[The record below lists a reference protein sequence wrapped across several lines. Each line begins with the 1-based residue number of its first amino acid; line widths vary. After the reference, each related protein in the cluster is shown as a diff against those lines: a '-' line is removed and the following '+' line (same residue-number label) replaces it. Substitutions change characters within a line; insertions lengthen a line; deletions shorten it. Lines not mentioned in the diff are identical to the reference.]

1 MKPSSLLF
9 ALLLGAL
16 FGSAQANPA
25 LLAQYQQQAKQQ
37 NPAFSG
43 FSAERGKALYYR
55 ESTASGKTM
64 SCASCH
70 TSDPRKPGKT
80 PAFRTLEPFAPS
92 ITPARFSDVKKV
104 EKWFL
109 RNCDDVFKREC
120 SPQEKG
126 DLLSWILTVK

>member
-1 MKPSSLLF
+1 MKSPSLMF
-9 ALLLGAL
+9 ALLFGVLLGN
-16 FGSAQANPA
+16 AQANPA

-37 NPAFSG
+37 NPSFAG

-80 PAFRTLEPFAPS
+80 PAFRTLEPFAPA
-92 ITPARFSDVKKV
+92 ITPARFTDMKKV
-104 EKWFL
+104 EKWFR

-120 SPQEKG
+120 SAQEKG
-126 DLLSWILTVK
+126 DLVSWIVTVK